1 MAEVKIHI
9 DRIYDNIEAIHA
21 LMQKNDKQWSL
32 VVKCLGGE
40 RDVIARVLKHPLIS
54 KIHSVSSSHWQE
66 LSLVKELH
74 GNLRTIVIRPTFKLE
89 AAETVSSSDIS
100 LETSLASIQCL
111 NESARSVGKTH
122 SIIVMIEMGD
132 LREGIK
138 REGLIPFYNNI
149 FELKNIR
156 IVGIG
161 ANLGCMFGDLPTY
174 DKLLHLVLYGQ
185 LLEAK
190 YDHKLE
196 LISGGTSITLP
207 LLDTGEVPIGVNH
220 FRIGE
225 AVFLGT
231 TPFTN
236 KRYANLHTNCI
247 EFEAN
252 ILELYRKESLP
263 EKKIRLRTKGAGKL
277 TSGEYGSYKALVDFG
292 KIDVDPRNLISIDKK
307 VKFFGNS
314 SDLSV
319 YDLGENSQGY
329 NVGDVLTFR
338 LNYMGVAQLMN
349 SKYIK
354 KTML

>member
-1 MAEVKIHI
+1 MATVKIHI
-9 DRIYDNIEAIHA
+9 DRIYDNIEKIHA
-21 LMQKNDKQWSL
+21 LMAKNDKEWSL
-32 VVKCLGGE
+32 VIKCLGGE
-40 RDVIARVLKHPLIS
+40 REIIAMVLEHPLIN
-54 KIHSVSSSHWQE
+54 KIHSISSTQWQE
-66 LSLVKELH
+66 LKLVKELH
-74 GNLRTIVIRPTFKLE
+74 NNLRTIVIRPTFDKYGGE
-89 AAETVSSSDIS
+89 IVANSDIS
-100 LETSLASIQCL
+100 LETSLATIQSL
-111 NESARSVGKTH
+111 NFDAKKAEKIH
-122 SIIVMIEMGD
+122 NIIVMIEMGD

-149 FELKNIR
+149 FELENIK

-190 YDHKLE
+190 YNHKME

-207 LLDTGEVPIGVNH
+207 LLDTGEVPLGVNH

-231 TPFTN
+231 TPYTD
-236 KRYANLHTNCI
+236 KRYANLNTDCF

-263 EKKIRLRTKGAGKL
+263 EKNLRLSANNVAGSAS
-277 TSGEYGSYKALVDFG
+277 TEHGSYKALVDFG
-292 KIDVDPRNLISIDKK
+292 KIDVDPRNLISTDKK

-319 YDLGENSQGY
+319 YDLGENTRGY
-329 NVGDVLTFR
+329 NVGDVLTFK
-338 LNYMGVAQLMN
+338 LKYMGLTRLMN
-349 SKYIK
+349 SKYIE